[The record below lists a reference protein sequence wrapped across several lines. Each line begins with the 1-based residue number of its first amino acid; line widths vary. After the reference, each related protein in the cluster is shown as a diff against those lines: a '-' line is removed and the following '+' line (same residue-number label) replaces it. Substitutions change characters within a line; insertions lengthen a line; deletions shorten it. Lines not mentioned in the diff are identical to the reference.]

1 MEGRSMVKYA
11 QVAQDLGYL
20 DLKDPLITTDDLG
33 DLQDSQVLFI
43 CTGSQGQPMSV
54 LSRLAFGNHAKIAL
68 NSNDTIILSS
78 SPIPGNEEAVNTV
91 VNRLYQIGADVFYPP
106 TYGVHASGHGFRD
119 ELEAVFNLAQPKFF
133 LPWHGEPRHQINH
146 ARMAHGMPRLPQR
159 TVIARNGDVIR
170 VSPDTFEVVG
180 TVTAGA
186 VYVDGL
192 GIGDISDDVL
202 QDRVAMSSD
211 GLVLLTTVLHPT
223 PHVEFVSRGFVKSN
237 RELEQ
242 SIRQVALDVVTS
254 GLRDKRPL
262 EDVIGEQHRA
272 VRQFVRQTTGR
283 SPVVIPLLV
292 E

>member
-1 MEGRSMVKYA
+1 
-11 QVAQDLGYL
+11 
-20 DLKDPLITTDDLG
+20 
-33 DLQDSQVLFI
+33 
-43 CTGSQGQPMSV
+43 
-54 LSRLAFGNHAKIAL
+54 
-68 NSNDTIILSS
+68 
-78 SPIPGNEEAVNTV
+78 
-91 VNRLYQIGADVFYPP
+91 
-106 TYGVHASGHGFRD
+106 
-119 ELEAVFNLAQPKFF
+119 
-133 LPWHGEPRHQINH
+133 
-146 ARMAHGMPRLPQR
+146 
-159 TVIARNGDVIR
+159 
-170 VSPDTFEVVG
+170 
-180 TVTAGA
+180 